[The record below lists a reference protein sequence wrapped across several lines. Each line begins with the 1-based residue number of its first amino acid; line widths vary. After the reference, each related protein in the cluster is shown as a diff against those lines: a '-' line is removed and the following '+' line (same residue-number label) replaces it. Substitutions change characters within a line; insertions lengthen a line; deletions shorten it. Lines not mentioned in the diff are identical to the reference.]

1 MYLGPGNEPVSR
13 KPTDRR
19 RDRRLPMNAAVSKL
33 DPRAT
38 TPVSDLSASG
48 VFVHTADPLPI
59 GSEIELKFTVHLEE
73 PVLFEARGRV
83 VRHGATGEPIGMGVE
98 FIELDD
104 SMRDVLKKLE
114 LKFTVHLEEPVLF
127 EARGRVVRHGATGE
141 PIGMGVE
148 FIELDD
154 SMRDVLKKLE
164 LKAEADRARPTL
176 AHTDP
181 GLRTHGLVARLV
193 GSRE

>member
-114 LKFTVHLEEPVLF
+114 LK
-127 EARGRVVRHGATGE
+127 
-141 PIGMGVE
+141 
-148 FIELDD
+148 
-154 SMRDVLKKLE
+154 
-164 LKAEADRARPTL
+164 AEADRARPTL